1 MREQQ
6 LKNIEIGFAEVIK
19 GLESKRD
26 LLKEE
31 FLAKYE
37 AEATRFDEK
46 MGTLDVYGG
55 EIANIESIYEDLSK
69 FIERSSDA
77 KVLTKITEVSEFIQ
91 KSIENLEQIGKAKG
105 FDKVDTQIEPGLT
118 PLSLNVE
125 KVMSIIG
132 KFNMLPPQA

>member
-1 MREQQ
+1 M
-6 LKNIEIGFAEVIK
+6 
-19 GLESKRD
+19 
-26 LLKEE
+26 KEE

-37 AEATRFDEK
+37 AEAKRFDEK
-46 MGTLDVYGG
+46 MGILDEYGG
-55 EIANIESIYEDLSK
+55 DISNIESIYDDLSK

-105 FDKVDTQIEPGLT
+105 FDKVDTQIEPSLT

>member
-1 MREQQ
+1 M
-6 LKNIEIGFAEVIK
+6 
-19 GLESKRD
+19 
-26 LLKEE
+26 
-31 FLAKYE
+31 AKYE

-91 KSIENLEQIGKAKG
+91 KSIENLEAIGKAKG
-105 FDKVDTQIEPGLT
+105 FDKVDTQIEPSLT

>member
-46 MGTLDVYGG
+46 MGTLDVPFQL
-55 EIANIESIYEDLSK
+55 EIISERTSFSIQVKYPS
-69 FIERSSDA
+69 
-77 KVLTKITEVSEFIQ
+77 
-91 KSIENLEQIGKAKG
+91 
-105 FDKVDTQIEPGLT
+105 
-118 PLSLNVE
+118 
-125 KVMSIIG
+125 
-132 KFNMLPPQA
+132 